1 MEEEGEP
8 KDPVVEAALDQ
19 GLGTRKR
26 GLGGLL
32 TDFSTRQD
40 ANHDDEQDYCC
51 DYDDIHACPSILR
64 QWWPECENN
73 IGIPGYRERAAI
85 LPYISCL
92 LL

>member
-51 DYDDIHACPSILR
+51 DDDDIHACPSILR

-73 IGIPGYRERAAI
+73 IGIPGYREQAAI

>member
-1 MEEEGEP
+1 MEEEGDP

-19 GLGTRKR
+19 VLRTRKC

-32 TDFSTRQD
+32 TDFSTFKY
-40 ANHDDEQDYCC
+40 ANHDDEQDHDC